1 MNGNILK
8 IAQTNFRRSHDI
20 FGIKQPDRLLHIYVI
35 GKTGVGKTTLMENL
49 ISQDILNKRG
59 LVFLDPHGDCAERL
73 YQKFKDQGQDD
84 LMYFNIPDNQAKFG
98 YNPIRK
104 ISRKN
109 RPMAALGILEV
120 FKKQWDD
127 SWGVRMEHIFRN
139 CLITLFDQPE
149 ANLADVLRLLNDDNY
164 RREAIQHVESPR
176 VKDFWQKEF
185 AKYSYRYRADSIAPI
200 QNKVG
205 AFVANPIIYE
215 VLTAAKTN
223 LSFRQAMDKG
233 RVILI
238 NLSKGRLGEDA
249 SSLLGALLMTSV
261 GLAAFSRADMAEE
274 QRRDFALYADEFQNF
289 TTLSL
294 VNMASELRKYHV
306 GLVLANQYLFQLEKE
321 IRHAILGNTG
331 TLIVFRLGS
340 ADAVYLEKEFH
351 PVFDRYDLLNLPNHH
366 IYLKLMI
373 DGKPSRPFSAT
384 TLKDNHFN
392 LFLRQSA

>member
-49 ISQDILNKRG
+49 ISQDIINKRG
-59 LVFLDPHGDCAERL
+59 LVFLDPHGDCVERL
-73 YQKFKDQGQDD
+73 YQKFKGQGQDD
-84 LMYFNIPDNQAKFG
+84 LVYFNIPDNQAEFG

-139 CLITLFDQPE
+139 CLITLFDQPK

-223 LSFRQAMDKG
+223 LSFRQVMDKG
-233 RVILI
+233 QVVLI

-321 IRHAILGNTG
+321 IRHAVLGNTG

-351 PVFDRYDLLNLPNHH
+351 PTFDRYDLLNLPNHH
-366 IYLKLMI
+366 IYIKLMI
-373 DGKPSRPFSAT
+373 DGKPSKPFSACT
-384 TLKDNHFN
+384 LTLDGLTLKP
-392 LFLRQSA
+392 

>member
-1 MNGNILK
+1 MVMNGNILK

-49 ISQDILNKRG
+49 ISQDIINKRG
-59 LVFLDPHGDCAERL
+59 LVFLDPHGDCVERL
-73 YQKFKDQGQDD
+73 YQKFKGQGQDD
-84 LMYFNIPDNQAKFG
+84 LVYFNIPDNQAEFG

-139 CLITLFDQPE
+139 CLITLFDQPK

-223 LSFRQAMDKG
+223 LSFRQVMDKG
-233 RVILI
+233 QVVLI

-321 IRHAILGNTG
+321 IRHAVLGNTG

-351 PVFDRYDLLNLPNHH
+351 PTFDRYDLLNLPNHH
-366 IYLKLMI
+366 IYIKLMI
-373 DGKPSRPFSAT
+373 DGKPSKPFSAC
-384 TLKDNHFN
+384 TLPPGDFIV
-392 LFLRQSA
+392 

>member
-1 MNGNILK
+1 MVMNGNILK

-59 LVFLDPHGDCAERL
+59 LVFLDPHGDCVERL
-73 YQKFKDQGQDD
+73 YQKFKGQGQDD
-84 LMYFNIPDNQAKFG
+84 LVYFNIPDNQAEFG

-120 FKKQWDD
+120 FKKQWDN

-139 CLITLFDQPE
+139 CLITLFDQPK

-176 VKDFWQKEF
+176 IKDFWQKEF

-223 LSFRQAMDKG
+223 LSFRQVMDKG
-233 RVILI
+233 QVVLI

-321 IRHAILGNTG
+321 IRHAVLGNTG

-351 PVFDRYDLLNLPNHH
+351 PTFDRYDLLNLPNHH
-366 IYLKLMI
+366 IYIKLMI
-373 DGKPSRPFSAT
+373 DGKPSKPFSAT
-384 TLKDNHFN
+384 TLSPSNY
-392 LFLRQSA
+392 SI